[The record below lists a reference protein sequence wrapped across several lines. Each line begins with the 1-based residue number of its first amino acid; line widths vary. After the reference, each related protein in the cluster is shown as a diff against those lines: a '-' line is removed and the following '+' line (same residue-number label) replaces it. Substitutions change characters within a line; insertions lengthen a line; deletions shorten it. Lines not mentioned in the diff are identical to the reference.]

1 MQHIILSAPTEQQL
15 IDALPE
21 YRATDEDG
29 NVHWTNII
37 GPCTR
42 WISKPTYDE
51 DGNQVTPGETEQAFT
66 LIIYAEQAPEA
77 ARQFVTTNIASLEPL
92 PAGGLQTP
100 QVPQRVTALQ
110 GMLSVK
116 AAGLV
121 EAFITWKAALDP
133 INDFE
138 VIAFLEKAEYW
149 DYNNP
154 ILDTALAALGA
165 IEQKDALFINAA
177 TL

>member
-21 YRATDEDG
+21 YRTTDEDG
-29 NVHWTNII
+29 NAHWANII

-51 DGNQVTPGETEQAFT
+51 DGAELTPGETEDAFT
-66 LIIYAEQAPEA
+66 VIIYAEQAPEA
-77 ARQFVTTNIASLEPL
+77 ARQFVTTDTTGLEPL

-100 QVPQRVTALQ
+100 PVPQEVTALQ
-110 GMLSVK
+110 GML
-116 AAGLV
+116 ALDQAGLASAY
-121 EAFITWKAALDP
+121 ETWANAP
-133 INDFE
+133 ERTF
-138 VIAFLEKAEYW
+138 AEKAFRDKAQTW
-149 DYNNP
+149 ARDNTV
-154 ILDTALAALGA
+154 LQSAATDLG
-165 IEQKDALFINAA
+165 ISDEQMDALFKRAD